1 MEAGELGAYAIFG
14 GYFLLIFASFAVVF
28 HSAFKDVK
36 LGQVFEGR
44 AFLFLRTGLGALL
57 CTWYC
62 ECEVPRELYTG
73 R

>member
-1 MEAGELGAYAIFG
+1 MEAGELGAYAIFA

-28 HSAFKDVK
+28 HSALKDVK

-62 ECEVPRELYTG
+62 ECGTSRGWSTS